1 MASGGKGK
9 SGGLKGQELK
19 AFRSQVAKLKS
30 KGIVSKRVD
39 ARSQSA
45 TRYMRSKVR
54 AFSDVLEGRT
64 LAVRAPKD
72 IRQKYID
79 AGIFQ
84 ARGSFLIVPKEDA
97 RSRARIK
104 KGRGLVEITTPLTW
118 GQEHEIVLPFKA
130 TNMMDLA
137 NRIAENPNFDE
148 LKRPDE
154 QFAFRLFGHN
164 SRKAFVNGQE
174 FADHVLRNYQ
184 HLFSGKKGLQAVRHL
199 SVIRFKGYGD
209 EVPEPDTNSPYYE
222 EPTTNTRRPIN
233 RKGRNGRRDTFLN
246 QRRAKDANRKA
257 KARESESP
265 SQRNKRLAE
274 QRQRSA
280 RNRQRKFDEQ

>member
-1 MASGGKGK
+1 MASGNKRK
-9 SGGLKGQELK
+9 SGRLKGQELK
-19 AFRSQVAKLKS
+19 SFRSAVAKLKK
-30 KGIVSKRVD
+30 KGVVSKRVD
-39 ARSQSA
+39 ARSQEP

-54 AFSDVLEGRT
+54 SFEDVLTGRS
-64 LAVRAPKD
+64 LAVKAPKD

-79 AGIFQ
+79 AGVFQ

-104 KGRGLVEITTPLTW
+104 KGRDLVEITTPLRW
-118 GQEHEIVLPFKA
+118 GEEHEIVLPFKA

-137 NRIAENPNFDE
+137 NKISENKNFDE

-184 HLFSGKKGLQAVRHL
+184 HLFSGKKGLQAIRHL
-199 SVIRFKGYGD
+199 SVIRFKGYGE
-209 EVPEPDTNSPYYE
+209 EVPEPNPNSPYYE
-222 EPTTNTRRPIN
+222 EPTTNTRRKID
-233 RKGRNGRRDTFLN
+233 RKGRNTKRDTFLN
-246 QRRAKDANRKA
+246 QRRAKDASRKK
-257 KARESESP
+257 KARAAESP
-265 SQRNKRLAE
+265 SQRKQRLEA
-274 QRQRSA
+274 QRLRSA
-280 RNRQRKFDEQ
+280 RNRQRKFDEE

>member
-1 MASGGKGK
+1 MASRGKGK

-19 AFRSQVAKLKS
+19 SFRSAVAKLKS

-39 ARSQSA
+39 ARSQAA

-54 AFSDVLEGRT
+54 SFSDVLEGRT
-64 LAVRAPKD
+64 LAVKASKE

-79 AGIFQ
+79 AGVFQ

-104 KGRGLVEITTPLTW
+104 KGRDLVEITTPLNW
-118 GQEHEIVLPFKA
+118 GQEHEVVLPFKA

-184 HLFSGKKGLQAVRHL
+184 HLFSGKKGMQAIKHL

-209 EVPEPDTNSPYYE
+209 EVPFADEGSPYYE
-222 EPTTNTRRPIN
+222 EPKYSNRRKID
-233 RKGRNGRRDTFLN
+233 RKGRNSGRDTFLN
-246 QRRAKDANRKA
+246 QRKKKDANRKA
-257 KARESESP
+257 KARASESP
-265 SQRNKRLAE
+265 SQRTKRLAE

-280 RNRQRKFDEQ
+280 RNRQRKFDDQ